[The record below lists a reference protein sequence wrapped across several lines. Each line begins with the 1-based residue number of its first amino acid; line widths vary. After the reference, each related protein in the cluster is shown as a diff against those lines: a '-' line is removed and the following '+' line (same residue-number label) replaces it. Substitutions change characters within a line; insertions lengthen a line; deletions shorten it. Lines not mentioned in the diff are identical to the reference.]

1 MIPAK
6 KVAVPSASRPPLR
19 WSTRIH
25 QEANELSEKYWSG
38 TRLSVGGRQDQAS
51 TSSMP
56 QHHRRRDATS
66 RQPESAKPTVTAS
79 LKVPLETFRLQEK
92 MVALLENRPR
102 PSTSRPNARSVQK
115 RKRTNSVNS
124 LSACGNEGQRKRPRR
139 EQAPALASES
149 VKHRR
154 GRSDNGREKK
164 RNKRSVGRST
174 AVHPN
179 TGESRLGRSSRINN
193 KRKRQRSTNVDAESV
208 ARAGKR
214 RRVSSRAAERTVSWM
229 DKRKEDRH
237 PANKQ
242 SMSSGVPRA
251 KSRRTD
257 VTTVVPGDVPVA
269 ESTRSKARGGRK
281 RTHSSANLSTRADK
295 PAPKKQRRSRNGP
308 TLTRMSRRALAAST
322 LSSRRS
328 GRKRMHW
335 NDSLSTRASGYKPT
349 AKMQRRARNGH
360 TSSDTGNAKAELR
373 ATGRNREERI
383 PPIKC
388 AKKRGRVARS
398 SSGSAPS
405 QKRSRFPSK

>member
-6 KVAVPSASRPPLR
+6 KVAVPSASIPPLR

-25 QEANELSEKYWSG
+25 QEANKLSEKYWSG
-38 TRLSVGGRQDQAS
+38 TRLSVEGRQDQAS

-56 QHHRRRDATS
+56 QHHRRRGATS
-66 RQPESAKPTVTAS
+66 RQPESAKPTATAS

-92 MVALLENRPR
+92 RVALLENRPR

-124 LSACGNEGQRKRPRR
+124 LSACGNEGQHKRPRR

-154 GRSDNGREKK
+154 ARSDNGREKK

-174 AVHPN
+174 AVLPN
-179 TGESRLGRSSRINN
+179 TGESRLGRSSRIN
-193 KRKRQRSTNVDAESV
+193 KRKRQRSTNADAESV

-214 RRVSSRAAERTVSWM
+214 RRVSSRAAERTASWM
-229 DKRKEDRH
+229 DNRKEDRH
-237 PANKQ
+237 PANEP
-242 SMSSGVPRA
+242 SMSNGVPRA
-251 KSRRTD
+251 KSCRT
-257 VTTVVPGDVPVA
+257 VTTVVPGDMPVA

-295 PAPKKQRRSRNGP
+295 PAAKKQRRSRNGP

-328 GRKRMHW
+328 GRKRMHS
-335 NDSLSTRASGYKPT
+335 NDSLSTRASGYKPS
-349 AKMQRRARNGH
+349 AKKQRRARNVH
-360 TSSDTGNAKAELR
+360 TSIDTGNAKAGLR
-373 ATGRNREERI
+373 ATGRNRGERM
-383 PPIKC
+383 PPIKR
-388 AKKRGRVARS
+388 AKKRGRVAGS
-398 SSGSAPS
+398 SSGCAPS
-405 QKRSRFPSK
+405 QKRSRFSSK

>member
-6 KVAVPSASRPPLR
+6 KVAVPSASIPPLR

-25 QEANELSEKYWSG
+25 QEANKLSEKYWSG
-38 TRLSVGGRQDQAS
+38 TRLSVEGRQDQAS

-66 RQPESAKPTVTAS
+66 RQPESAKPTATAS

-92 MVALLENRPR
+92 RVAFLENRPR

-124 LSACGNEGQRKRPRR
+124 LSARGNEGQHKRPRR

-154 GRSDNGREKK
+154 ARSDNGREKK

-174 AVHPN
+174 AVLPN

-193 KRKRQRSTNVDAESV
+193 KRKRQRSTNADAESV

-214 RRVSSRAAERTVSWM
+214 RRVSSRAAERTASWM
-229 DKRKEDRH
+229 DNRKEDRH
-237 PANKQ
+237 PTNEP

-251 KSRRTD
+251 KSRRT

-295 PAPKKQRRSRNGP
+295 PAAKKQRRSRNGP

-328 GRKRMHW
+328 GRKRMHL

-360 TSSDTGNAKAELR
+360 TSSDTGNPKAGLR

-383 PPIKC
+383 PPIKR
-388 AKKRGRVARS
+388 ANKRGRVARS
-398 SSGSAPS
+398 SSGGAPS
-405 QKRSRFPSK
+405 QKRSRFSSK